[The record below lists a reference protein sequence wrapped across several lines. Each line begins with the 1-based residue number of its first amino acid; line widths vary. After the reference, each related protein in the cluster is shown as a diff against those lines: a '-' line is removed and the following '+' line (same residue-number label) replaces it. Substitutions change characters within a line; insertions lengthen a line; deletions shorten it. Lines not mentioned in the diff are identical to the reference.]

1 MRAVI
6 AIVAILM
13 IVWSSDAYAYLD
25 PGTGSYALQII
36 IAGIVSV
43 LFSLKMFWQ
52 RIVVFFTNLFKGKK

>member
-1 MRAVI
+1 MKTVFVI
-6 AIVAILM
+6 VSSIL
-13 IVWSSDAYAYLD
+13 IASVSDVYAYLD

-52 RIVVFFTNLFKGKK
+52 RIVNFFTNLFKGKK